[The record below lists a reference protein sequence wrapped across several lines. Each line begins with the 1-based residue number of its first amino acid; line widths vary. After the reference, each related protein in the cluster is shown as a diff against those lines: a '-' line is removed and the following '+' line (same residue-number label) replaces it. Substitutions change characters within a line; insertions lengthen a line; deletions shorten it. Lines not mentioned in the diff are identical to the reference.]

1 MSAITAP
8 GSRTDVKTLEEMWQ
22 MYRQNLHGYDPE
34 AEAELEA
41 AFKSGAW
48 CFLQALK
55 SVPTPGAWAKAIE
68 QDFEK
73 FKATRRE

>member
-1 MSAITAP
+1 M
-8 GSRTDVKTLEEMWQ
+8 KTLEEMWQ
-22 MYRQNLHGYDPE
+22 LYRQNLHGYDPE

-41 AFKSGAW
+41 AFKSGGW

-55 SVPTPGAWAKAIE
+55 SLPRLYEQQVVAIE
-68 QDFEK
+68 QEFEK

>member
-1 MSAITAP
+1 M
-8 GSRTDVKTLEEMWQ
+8 KTLEEMWQ

-41 AFKSGAW
+41 AFKSGGW

-55 SVPTPGAWAKAIE
+55 AVPTPGAWAKAIE
-68 QDFEK
+68 QEFEK